1 MSKNLKITLGAIYL
15 FILISFL
22 YFLFSKFD
30 ISRINDFSYYKLI
43 QSNIEEFIKNLLL
56 NLFLFFLF
64 SIILGNAFGFW
75 VSNTFIIRNII
86 WKMGWEP

>member
-30 ISRINDFSYYKLI
+30 ISRIDDFSYYKLI
-43 QSNIEEFIKNLLL
+43 QANIDEFIGKNLIL
-56 NLFLFFLF
+56 NLVIFF
-64 SIILGNAFGFW
+64 
-75 VSNTFIIRNII
+75 
-86 WKMGWEP
+86 